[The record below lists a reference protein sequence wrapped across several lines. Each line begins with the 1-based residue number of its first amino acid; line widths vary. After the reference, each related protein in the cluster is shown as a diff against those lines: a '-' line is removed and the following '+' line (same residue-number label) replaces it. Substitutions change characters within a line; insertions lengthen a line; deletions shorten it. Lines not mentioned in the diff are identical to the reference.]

1 MNNDK
6 ATTIK
11 LFKMLM
17 EWRKTKSIALA
28 YDICET
34 VVSQDGIF
42 VIYEPF
48 SRCLIS
54 FVGISLDKKFVK
66 TVKEHDV
73 ACYAD
78 FSKLK

>member
-34 VVSQDGIF
+34 VVTQDGTLS
-42 VIYEPF
+42 E
-48 SRCLIS
+48 
-54 FVGISLDKKFVK
+54 
-66 TVKEHDV
+66 KEID
-73 ACYAD
+73 YIENEWNQTQ
-78 FSKLK
+78 

>member
-6 ATTIK
+6 AMTIK

-34 VVSQDGIF
+34 VVTQDGTLS
-42 VIYEPF
+42 E
-48 SRCLIS
+48 
-54 FVGISLDKKFVK
+54 
-66 TVKEHDV
+66 KEID
-73 ACYAD
+73 YIENEWNQTQ
-78 FSKLK
+78 

>member
-34 VVSQDGIF
+34 LVTQDGTLSEEEIDY
-42 VIYEPF
+42 IDNEWNQ
-48 SRCLIS
+48 
-54 FVGISLDKKFVK
+54 
-66 TVKEHDV
+66 TQ
-73 ACYAD
+73 
-78 FSKLK
+78 

>member
-34 VVSQDGIF
+34 VVTQDGTLSEEEIDY
-42 VIYEPF
+42 IENEWNQ
-48 SRCLIS
+48 
-54 FVGISLDKKFVK
+54 
-66 TVKEHDV
+66 TQ
-73 ACYAD
+73 
-78 FSKLK
+78 

>member
-34 VVSQDGIF
+34 VITQDGTLS
-42 VIYEPF
+42 E
-48 SRCLIS
+48 
-54 FVGISLDKKFVK
+54 
-66 TVKEHDV
+66 KEID
-73 ACYAD
+73 YIENEWNQTQ
-78 FSKLK
+78 